1 MADAAAYF
9 KTKRE
14 PKKLKPLLSAHPQQ
28 EAAVKKRN
36 SQGGKKT
43 KGRSFE
49 KLKGERWRKGLKG
62 HVLFCCY

>member
-49 KLKGERWRKGLKG
+49 KLKGER
-62 HVLFCCY
+62 

>member
-14 PKKLKPLLSAHPQQ
+14 PKKLEPLLSAHPQQ

-36 SQGGKKT
+36 SQGEKKT
-43 KGRSFE
+43 KGRA
-49 KLKGERWRKGLKG
+49 LKN
-62 HVLFCCY
+62 